1 MIALARGGRR
11 WVEEGGL
18 EVGVRAGAYGLL
30 FRDGSWGCGYVV
42 RGRGEAEAL
51 ERKRREGAVRRGEK
65 LRAGLGGLVVVG

>member
-1 MIALARGGRR
+1 M
-11 WVEEGGL
+11 
-18 EVGVRAGAYGLL
+18 RAGAYGLL